1 VIIVDSSFRRGS
13 DVLKGIAFGASLVA
27 LCRPILYG
35 LAAAGREGV
44 AGVIREITRELERIM
59 GLVGVGELGQFQT
72 SLEAVGK
79 CPSAIRQA
87 HGPE

>member
-1 VIIVDSSFRRGS
+1 MDEIVSAVKGKLVIIVDSSFRRGS

-59 GLVGVGELGQFQT
+59 GLVGVGELGQIT
-72 SLEAVGK
+72 RDVLI
-79 CPSAIRQA
+79 PD
-87 HGPE
+87 